1 MRKPA
6 FSYKNG
12 AFILKE
18 YNWAAPFANQL
29 HGMAGLYGIPLW
41 VHYCNRGQAIASFGI
56 ESREK
61 PILEFAGLP
70 RALTAGSRNSFRTF
84 LRIGGAVYEPFQP
97 TDNKNIEQE
106 MQILPES
113 LSLKENNAELGLT
126 LSVTY
131 TPLTEAPAAGLL
143 RRLTIQNAGK
153 QEISLE
159 IADGL
164 PRIVPCDPDRDP
176 HWPAESLHEGRLV
189 TELVEGFPL
198 FRAVPE
204 KKSAHYYLS
213 FLRGTAAPL
222 SILVDPEQVFGA
234 ARDGSYPFGLV
245 ARTRTAPRFHGRTP
259 CAFSNWQVKLPA
271 GGQTTLESAI
281 GFVPGPAE
289 FARLREL
296 LGPETAFEA
305 ALARSEQLAQEIQ
318 NHALTVSADPQLD
331 QFFQHSFFLSVLQSG
346 IPRPVTLSSGPSAF
360 YVFGREPGSMQADN
374 QDFRQEAAYFS
385 QGPGDVHDLIQLR
398 RQDSWFFPEIFDAH
412 VRLFGS
418 LIQLDGY
425 SPGNLPVITY
435 SIPERKGIRAL
446 EKGLKDLLADK
457 NKRKEI
463 EELCDR
469 GFSPGQLQQLLD
481 TDGITDDQAESI
493 FELVMSLC
501 LENDPVPDGSGFYMD
516 HFHYLVDMIEG
527 VLAIFPDRM
536 GELLTR
542 KNNYYFYENP
552 YSLMPRREKYVLA
565 AHRTVRQQGAVQ
577 LDPQKLSLLRQRE
590 SQPYRIRTNN
600 GNGPLLQ
607 TTLFVKLLCVLA
619 NRICALDPEQIGVE
633 MESGRTGWNRGMD
646 GLPALLGSSLVE
658 TIELERLVS
667 FLVRVAAELDIK
679 EIKIFS
685 DLYAFIKGLMPILRK
700 RIKSGSAGSAQIF
713 WEESHALREKFL
725 QQTAGGVA
733 AGEKKLTD
741 KEFEEFFKL
750 CQDLLSGIYSKKYR
764 NKVFDRNGLPY
775 TYFENRVAKW
785 APVKEKNK
793 PRLSAEGLPLVQAR
807 KFIRRQLVRFLE
819 APVHLLR
826 MHPEM
831 RDQIFPALK
840 ESELYDS
847 TLKMYRLSESLQSEP
862 REIGRA
868 REWPQGW
875 YENEA
880 ISTQMAYRYLI
891 GLLHCGLY
899 REFYSELKDHF
910 TCYHDVERLGR
921 SNLDPVSYLVSSA
934 SGADQGQ
941 GCLPQLH
948 CTNAEIRQIW
958 TLMTA
963 GEDPF
968 YLSSRKKLQFQLRP
982 ALAEELFT
990 RKNSVASFFNGT
1002 EWQTVEIQ
1010 ANSFAFK
1017 FLNRVLVIY
1026 RNKTRKNTWDEGVQ
1040 IRSYKLYYK
1049 DGKTRDFPFLFLEET
1064 EAAQVRGGDVWRMDV
1079 TLW

>member
-29 HGMAGLYGIPLW
+29 HGIGGFQGIPLW
-41 VHYCNRGQAIASFGI
+41 VHYCNRGQAIASFGV
-56 ESREK
+56 ESQER
-61 PILEFAGLP
+61 PILEFSGLP
-70 RALTAGSRNSFRTF
+70 QALLQSTRSGFRTF
-84 LRIGGAVYEPFQP
+84 LRLGGAVYEPFLP

-106 MQILPES
+106 MQIQADCLI
-113 LSLKENNAELGLT
+113 LRENNAELGLSLT
-126 LSVTY
+126 VTY
-131 TPLTEAPAAGLL
+131 APLIDAPAAGLL
-143 RRLTIQNAGK
+143 RRLTIHNQSK
-153 QEISLE
+153 QEIVLDV
-159 IADGL
+159 ADGL
-164 PRIVPCDPDRDP
+164 PRIVPADVDRDP
-176 HWPAESLHEGRLV
+176 HWPAESLREGRMV
-189 TELVEGFPL
+189 TELCDGFPL
-198 FRAVPE
+198 FRGAPE
-204 KKSAHYYLS
+204 TRSAHYYLS
-213 FLRGTAAPL
+213 FLRGTQAPV

-234 ARDGSYPFGLV
+234 ARDGSYPFGLL
-245 ARTRTAPRFHGRTP
+245 ARSRSSPRLRGRTP

-271 GGQTTLESAI
+271 GAQTILESAT
-281 GFVPGPAE
+281 GYVPGRAE
-289 FARLREL
+289 FERLRESL
-296 LGPETAFEA
+296 SPAGAFEQGLERSQQI
-305 ALARSEQLAQEIQ
+305 ALELQ
-318 NHALTVSADPQLD
+318 NHALTVSADPHLD
-331 QFFQHSFFLSVLQSG
+331 QFFQHSFFLGVQQSG
-346 IPRPVTLSSGPSAF
+346 IPRPVVLSSGPGAF
-360 YVFGREPGSMQADN
+360 YVFGRESGHMQAS
-374 QDFRQEAAYFS
+374 QDFRQEAAYLS
-385 QGPGDVHDLIQLR
+385 QGPGPVRDLLELR

-425 SPGNLPVITY
+425 SPGNLPIVTY
-435 SIPERKGIRAL
+435 GIPERKGIRAL
-446 EKGLKDLLADK
+446 EKGLKDLVTDK

-463 EELCDR
+463 EELCER
-469 GFSPGQLQQLLD
+469 GFSPGELQQLLD
-481 TDGITDDQAESI
+481 VESLSADQVQAV
-493 FELVMSLC
+493 FDLVMSLSI
-501 LENDPVPDGSGFYMD
+501 ENDPEPDGSGYSMD
-516 HFHYLVDMIEG
+516 HFHSLLDMIEG

-552 YSLMPRREKYVLA
+552 YSLMPRREKFVLA
-565 AHRTVRQQGAVQ
+565 AHRTVRQQSAIQ
-577 LDPQKLSLLRQRE
+577 LSTQKLSLLRQRE
-590 SQPYRIRTNN
+590 SQPYRVRTNN
-600 GNGPLLQ
+600 GNGPVLQ
-607 TTLFVKLLCVLA
+607 TTLLVKLLCVLA

-633 MESGRTGWNRGMD
+633 MESGRTGWNQGLD

-667 FLVRVAAELDIK
+667 FLIRVAAELDLK
-679 EIKIFS
+679 EVKIFP
-685 DLYAFIKGLMPILRK
+685 DLYTFIKGLLPVLRK

-713 WEESHALREKFL
+713 WEESHTLREKYL
-725 QQTAGGVA
+725 QQAATGVA
-733 AGEKKLTD
+733 TGEKKLSD
-741 KEFEEFFKL
+741 KELDEFLKL

-793 PRLSAEGLPLVQAR
+793 PRLSVDGLPLVQAR

-847 TLKMYRLSESLQSEP
+847 VLKMYRISESLQTEP

-875 YENEA
+875 FENEA
-880 ISTQMAYRYLI
+880 VSTRMAYRYLL

-934 SGADQGQ
+934 SAGDHGL
-941 GCLPQLH
+941 GCLPLLN

-958 TLMTA
+958 TFMTA

-982 ALAEELFT
+982 SLAEELFT
-990 RKNSVASFFNGT
+990 RKNSVANFFNGT
-1002 EWQTVEIQ
+1002 EWQAVEIQ

-1064 EAAQVRGGDVWRMDV
+1064 EAAQVRNGDVWRMDV